1 MLRIK
6 TGCHELR
13 SITHHHQQ
21 DLFAI
26 FVDGS
31 DLIKIDDATLSWGA
45 IPPIGT
51 PICGQLFN

>member
-6 TGCHELR
+6 TGRDELR
-13 SITHHHQQ
+13 SVTDHHQEN
-21 DLFAI
+21 LFAI

-31 DLIKIDDATLSWGA
+31 DFVKIDDATLSWRT

-51 PICGQLFN
+51 PICG